1 MRMGLF
7 ASEGIHLRLGR
18 YLGVCLGVI
27 VALNVHIIDVNSAF
41 KLH

>member
-18 YLGVCLGVI
+18 NLGICLGVVI
-27 VALNVHIIDVNSAF
+27 ALNVHIV
-41 KLH
+41 H